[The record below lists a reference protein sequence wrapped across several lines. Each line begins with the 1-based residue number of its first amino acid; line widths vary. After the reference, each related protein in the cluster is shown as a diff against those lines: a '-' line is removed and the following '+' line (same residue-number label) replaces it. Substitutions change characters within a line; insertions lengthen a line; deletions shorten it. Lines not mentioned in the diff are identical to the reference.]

1 MAFEDFLSSL
11 GGMFGGGGDQ
21 SQVKMEKPEPAAS
34 TGGAS
39 SFFPTNDSG
48 GTDWTKLL
56 MPALLGGGSMLASKL
71 IGGSNDKNIN
81 KMTKNLSTSANTAS
95 GAGQAMINAA
105 SQGHLTPAQQAAVDQ
120 MKKEQNTK
128 NAQYL
133 AGLGIPVSTAQVE
146 MSNKTDQDALAFA
159 QKLIDQSMQEGI
171 SLTGLGNAASTQL
184 LTNALKQ
191 KEDLAN
197 TIGEVA
203 KQMGAVLNQPQQKPQ
218 VGQPDVASSISSGAQ
233 QWGMGDYDP
242 YANLMTVDQT

>member
-1 MAFEDFLSSL
+1 MGFEDLIGSL
-11 GGMFGGGGDQ
+11 FGGGN
-21 SQVKMEKPEPAAS
+21 SSTPAIS
-34 TGGAS
+34 GATT
-39 SFFPTNDSG
+39 PPQIPVGSG
-48 GTDWTKLL
+48 GGGFAPTGNSGGGIMDFL

-71 IGGSNDKNIN
+71 IGGGNDKNIN
-81 KMTKNLSTSANTAS
+81 KMTKNLSTNANTAS

-105 SQGHLTPAQQAAVDQ
+105 SAGKLTDPQQASVDQ
-120 MKKEQNTK
+120 MKREQN
-128 NAQYL
+128 ARSQQYL

-171 SLTGLGNAASTQL
+171 QLTGLGNAASTQL

-203 KQMGAVLNQPQQKPQ
+203 KQMGMVLNQPQQK
-218 VGQPDVASSISSGAQ
+218 VEQPNVANSIASAAN
-233 QWGMGDYDP
+233 QWGAGDYDP
-242 YANLMTVDQT
+242 YANLMTTDQT

>member
-1 MAFEDFLSSL
+1 MDDNP
-11 GGMFGGGGDQ
+11 FGGLWDFI
-21 SQVKMEKPEPAAS
+21 
-34 TGGAS
+34 TGGGSSKSPTPYDSSGQPPAS
-39 SFFPTNDSG
+39 NSFMPTNDSG
-48 GTDWTKLL
+48 GSDFTKLI

-71 IGGSNDKNIN
+71 IGGKNDKNIAA
-81 KMTKNLSTSANTAS
+81 MQKNLKGNANTAT

-105 SQGHLTPAQQAAVDQ
+105 SAGHLTPAQQAAVDE
-120 MKKEQNTK
+120 MKRGQNTR

-133 AGLGIPVSTAQVE
+133 SNLGIPVSTAQVE
-146 MSNKTDQDALAFA
+146 MTNKTDQDALAFA

-203 KQMGAVLNQPQQKPQ
+203 KQMGVVLNQPQQKTE
-218 VGQPDVASSISSGAQ
+218 QPNVATSIASAAN
-233 QWGMGDYDP
+233 QWGAGDYDP
-242 YANLMTVDQT
+242 YANLFPVDQT